1 MTADTSIETHFE
13 FGRNWDS
20 FFQNLS
26 DERIAEAVD
35 GLRRLLP
42 DEIPG
47 ASFIDIGSGSGL
59 SALAALRLGCASL
72 TAIDYD
78 AMSVKTTRE
87 TLTRYAPA
95 AAWTC
100 ERRSVFDLA
109 PETDGRFGVVYSWG
123 VLHHTG
129 DMWRAIDASAA
140 LVAEQGHLALA
151 LYARSPLCGFWR
163 REKRLYTHGPRWL
176 RQPLEWIYKAVYV
189 VGLLL
194 SGRNPSRYI
203 AAYKS
208 NRGMNWHH
216 DVIDWL
222 GGYPYESVSP
232 QALEAHMTERGFRL
246 VRQFVRLPPS
256 GGLLGSPC
264 NEFVFQR
271 IVSA

>member
-20 FFQNLS
+20 FSQNLS

-129 DMWRAIDASAA
+129 DMWKAIESAA
-140 LVAEQGHLALA
+140 GFVNSGGQFAIAIYSTTACDSIWKTEKK
-151 LYARSPLCGFWR
+151 LYARA
-163 REKRLYTHGPRWL
+163 PRPIQWGI
-176 RQPLEWIYKAVYV
+176 RQVYMTA
-189 VGLLL
+189 LLARQTL
-194 SGRNPSRYI
+194 TGDNPVSYVRNY
-203 AAYKS
+203 AKM
-208 NRGMNWHH
+208 RGMNFSH
-216 DVIDWL
+216 DAHDWL
-222 GGYPYESVSP
+222 GGYPYETATAAELHDRICKMGFTAQLSFPLPVS
-232 QALEAHMTERGFRL
+232 LGLFG
-246 VRQFVRLPPS
+246 S
-256 GGLLGSPC
+256 GC
-264 NEFVFQR
+264 HEFVFQK
-271 IVSA
+271 I